1 MQLSPLQLMEYSFEG
16 VSITPVDGFD
26 NAKRDPSLVFTSD
39 GMKLQSEAGIAVLKE
54 SEKHSDYG
62 LRFTLVVS
70 AKEGS
75 AVPYEIRV
83 CVAGGVRMH
92 GGGTQEQRQNLAL
105 VNGISLLFGAVRDLV
120 ASVTSRSRYGQMLL
134 PTLNFAKLAEQRVAA
149 VGAAT
154 SRKANPSAA
163 KPLAAKKRPSPTR
176 RKP

>member
-1 MQLSPLQLMEYSFEG
+1 MQLSPLQLMEYAFEG

-26 NAKRDPSLVFTSD
+26 NANRNPSLVFTSD
-39 GMKLQSEAGIAVLKE
+39 GMKLQSEAGIAVSKE

-75 AVPYEIRV
+75 AIPYEIRV

-134 PTLNFAKLAEQRVAA
+134 PTLNFAKLAEQHVAA
-149 VGAAT
+149 AGAAT
-154 SRKANPSAA
+154 AQKANPSAA
-163 KPLAAKKRPSPTR
+163 KPLPAKKRPSPTR
-176 RKP
+176 SKP